1 MWCRLRRS
9 ALAGV
14 CTAVSIALLECSKDS
29 SRVGPCSVST
39 LVFASQPGNT
49 TGGEVLPPV
58 RVEAHDASGSVVS
71 CFTGNV
77 TVALGSNPGGVTL
90 SGTTTVAAVAGVA
103 TFANLAIDKA
113 ATGYTLIADAAGVSA
128 VTSSVFSVAPG
139 AATQLAIT
147 VQPNT
152 TVVAMGFTPAVAVAG
167 LDPGGNVD
175 TSYRGAVTIALGTNP
190 GNATLSGTTTVTAV
204 AGIATFAGV
213 SLDKAGTGYTL
224 TASASGFAS
233 VTSGAFTVLAQ
244 PLARLTFAVQPST
257 VSAGATITPAVTVTA
272 TDSAGN
278 TDSHF
283 TGTVTVV
290 IGTNPAHGTLSGTV
304 TQSTVAGVATFADL
318 EISAPGAG
326 YTLTASAPGAEAATS
341 VAFTITAVPASQL
354 AFTVQPGSGFTGA
367 AITPAVQV
375 AAQDAAGNT
384 DTSYHGAISVALGA
398 NSGGA
403 TLSGTTTVTAALGVA
418 TFPGLSIDKAGTGYT
433 LVASGVGLTSATS
446 TAFSI
451 TPVTTTL
458 PSFGHVV
465 IVVEENTSF
474 SEVTDSSMPYLFSLM
489 SQYGVA
495 TQYYANTHPSI
506 GNYFEMTAGQIIT
519 NDDKYS
525 LTVTAD
531 NIVRHLLAAGKTW
544 KDYAED
550 LPSVGYTGPSTGNY
564 ARKHNPL
571 SFFSD
576 VVNDSVQVK
585 RLVPFTQFAL
595 DLAGDTLP
603 NYSFVVPNLCNDAH
617 DCDLLTADTWLQA
630 NIAPLLNNAS
640 FKQDGMLIITFDE
653 ASGDN
658 TNGGGRVVWTV
669 VSPKARTG
677 YTSTTLYQHQST
689 LRLMAEA
696 LGLTSFPGD
705 AASAPNMAEFF
716 HP

>member
-1 MWCRLRRS
+1 MRCRLGRS
-9 ALAGV
+9 TLAV
-14 CTAVSIALLECSKDS
+14 CVAVSLVLLRCSKDN
-29 SRVGPCSVST
+29 SRVGPCSVAA
-39 LVFASQPGNT
+39 LVFAAQPGNT
-49 TGGEVLPPV
+49 TGGATLPPV
-58 RVEAHDASGSVVS
+58 RVEAHEASGDVAS
-71 CFTGNV
+71 CYTGNV
-77 TVALGSNPGGVTL
+77 TVSLGSNPGGVTL
-90 SGTTTVAAVAGVA
+90 SGTTTVAALAGVA
-103 TFANLAIDKA
+103 TFVNLSIDKA
-113 ATGYTLIADAAGVSA
+113 ANGYTLIADGAGVSA
-128 VTSSVFSVAPG
+128 VTSTAFTVSPG

-147 VQPNT
+147 AQPNT
-152 TVVAMGFTPAVAVAG
+152 TVVAMGFTPAVVVAG
-167 LDPGGNVD
+167 LDPGGNTD
-175 TSYRGAVTIALGTNP
+175 TSYRGAVTIVLGTNP

-204 AGIATFAGV
+204 AGIAAFAGV
-213 SLDKAGTGYTL
+213 SVDKAGIGYTL
-224 TASASGFAS
+224 TASATGLSSA
-233 VTSGAFTVLAQ
+233 TSGAFTVLAQ
-244 PLARLTFAVQPST
+244 PLARLAFAVQPSPAL
-257 VSAGATITPAVTVTA
+257 AGTGITPAVTVTA
-272 TDSAGN
+272 TDSSGI
-278 TDSHF
+278 TDIHF
-283 TGTVTVV
+283 TGAVTVT
-290 IGTNPAHGTLSGTV
+290 IGANPAHGTLTGT
-304 TQSTVAGVATFADL
+304 TTETAVAGVATFADL
-318 EISAPGAG
+318 SISAPGSG
-326 YTLTASAPGAEAATS
+326 YTLTAGAPGAVAATS
-341 VAFTITAVPASQL
+341 VAFAIMAAPASQL
-354 AFTVQPGSGFTGA
+354 AFTVQPGSAATGA
-367 AITPAVQV
+367 AITPAVTV
-375 AAQDAAGNT
+375 AATDQAGNT
-384 DTSYHGAISVALGA
+384 DTNYHAAVSVALGT
-398 NSGGA
+398 NPGGG
-403 TLSGTTTVTAALGVA
+403 TLSGTTTVTAVDGVA
-418 TFPGLSIDKAGTGYT
+418 TFPGLNIDKPGTGYT
-433 LVASGVGLTSATS
+433 LVASASGLTAATS

-451 TPVTTTL
+451 TQPSTTL
-458 PSFGHVV
+458 PQFGHVV

-489 SQYGVA
+489 SQYGMA

-550 LPSVGYTGPSTGNY
+550 LPAVGYTGPSTGNY

-617 DCDLLTADTWLQA
+617 DCDLLTADNWLQA
-630 NIAPLLNNAS
+630 NIAPLLTNAS

-669 VSPKARTG
+669 ISPKARTG

-705 AASAPNMAEFF
+705 AASASNMAEFF